1 MSEDDHVHV
10 VDPEESEAWRRVL
23 NGDLG
28 QLKYFRAVLGKI
40 PAGPRCKLCAAPLKA
55 PGSLLLKPL
64 GFGPSRLN
72 RRLCRAC
79 FRTVDKKPG
88 GAEIELSLLFADVRG
103 STALAERIP
112 AQEFSQLISRFY
124 GTAARVVDEWDG
136 IVDKFVGDEVVALF
150 VPGFAGEEYA
160 SRAVEAARQL
170 MRETG
175 NDGAEPWIPIGAG
188 GAQRGR
194 VRGPC
199 RRGRRVRLHGGRR
212 RGEHDC
218 TSRVVGGGGRDPREH
233 ECGDC
238 GSNGHPRAREPPA
251 RPARA
256 RGGSRRLGRAL
267 LARPRGKRNERAGL
281 PLVAPVVV
289 AAAAERLRFGRRDPG
304 DEENREQHDGRSDQ
318 AEPAVCGR

>member
-64 GFGPSRLN
+64 GFGPSKLN

-103 STALAERIP
+103 STSLAERIP
-112 AQEFSQLISRFY
+112 AQEFSRLISRFY
-124 GTAARVVDEWDG
+124 GTAARVIDEWDG

-175 NDGAEPWIPIGAG
+175 NDSAEPWIPIGAAVHSG
-188 GAQRGR
+188 VAYVGR
-194 VRGPC
+194 VGEGDAC
-199 RRGRRVRLHGGRR
+199 DFTAVGDAVNTTARLASSAAA
-212 RGEHDC
+212 GEILVS
-218 TSRVVGGGGRDPREH
+218 TSAATAAAMDTQGLE
-233 ECGDC
+233 
-238 GSNGHPRAREPPA
+238 
-251 RPARA
+251 
-256 RGGSRRLGRAL
+256 SRRLDLRGREEA
-267 LARPRGKRNERAGL
+267 
-281 PLVAPVVV
+281 V
-289 AAAAERLRFGRRDPG
+289 AAWVV
-304 DEENREQHDGRSDQ
+304 RS
-318 AEPAVCGR
+318 